1 MPNFYRNNSD
11 ITSIEGIHVDKGSL
25 WTLNVQ
31 NLLVLEDEDQ
41 YVTAQ
46 LDSLSFRAVGEESQ

>member
-1 MPNFYRNNSD
+1 MPKQYRNNSD

-31 NLLVLEDEDQ
+31 NLLVLEDQDQ
-41 YVTAQ
+41 YVTAPYNIQ
-46 LDSLSFRAVGEESQ
+46 GFTLLKNKA